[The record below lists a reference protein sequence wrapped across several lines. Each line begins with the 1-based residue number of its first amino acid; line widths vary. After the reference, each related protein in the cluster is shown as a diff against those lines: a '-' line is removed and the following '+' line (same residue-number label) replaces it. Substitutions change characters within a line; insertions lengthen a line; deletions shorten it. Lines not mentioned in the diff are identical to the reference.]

1 MDDRN
6 IRERAARTAVDGFIV
21 VERIYRHAHQI
32 LMELK
37 DKLKTDLNLTIE
49 SPVYSNSSSSS
60 DPSSWIHKFRGLY
73 LAESKL
79 SLEDYKRKEAPI
91 LFLQASLH
99 NSKVKE
105 PLLRYGIVEKIF
117 NMSTWKGIRFDDY
130 FRMILAELHANPGSN
145 PVKASHCE
153 ARVQCVEKP
162 LLDVREDSDVVDLA
176 QQISEQYGE
185 LMLK

>member
-1 MDDRN
+1 MLLKSTRDSSATPIDK
-6 IRERAARTAVDGFIV
+6 ILILESALFLHS
-21 VERIYRHAHQI
+21 RISA
-32 LMELK
+32 
-37 DKLKTDLNLTIE
+37 KL
-49 SPVYSNSSSSS
+49 
-60 DPSSWIHKFRGLY
+60 SWIF
-73 LAESKL
+73 ET
-79 SLEDYKRKEAPI
+79 

-99 NSKVKE
+99 TSKVKE

-130 FRMILAELHANPGSN
+130 FRMILAELHASPGSN